1 MKTLSFNVIK
11 NHDEH
16 TGAHKIVTTQ
26 RRGDPHRHDF
36 VELIYIC
43 AGTGT
48 QYIDGVAYEVSRG
61 DFLYV
66 NYGKTHD
73 FLANGSMTYIE
84 VMFDLFF
91 LSRELINSK
100 NAFDILSLTEFSEF
114 HGDISG
120 NPDPIVTFTG
130 QERQA
135 VEHILEDIIEELRCK
150 KSLYKNVVRDYI
162 EALFLK
168 MIRKLSSADHQE
180 YYDKS
185 DVMRQ
190 MLEYIQNNFSADLT
204 LETLAEKCFYSP
216 AYFSRVFKE
225 KFGMGF
231 KSYTQQLRTKK
242 AVELL
247 QTTNM
252 PIKTIIS
259 YCGFH
264 DKNSF
269 YRATQKFYGATPT
282 ALRKAANTAEPDYIF
297 KNRP

>member
-1 MKTLSFNVIK
+1 
-11 NHDEH
+11 
-16 TGAHKIVTTQ
+16 
-26 RRGDPHRHDF
+26 
-36 VELIYIC
+36 
-43 AGTGT
+43 
-48 QYIDGVAYEVSRG
+48 
-61 DFLYV
+61 
-66 NYGKTHD
+66 
-73 FLANGSMTYIE
+73 
-84 VMFDLFF
+84 
-91 LSRELINSK
+91 
-100 NAFDILSLTEFSEF
+100 
-114 HGDISG
+114 
-120 NPDPIVTFTG
+120 
-130 QERQA
+130 
-135 VEHILEDIIEELRCK
+135 
-150 KSLYKNVVRDYI
+150 
-162 EALFLK
+162 
-168 MIRKLSSADHQE
+168 
-180 YYDKS
+180 
-185 DVMRQ
+185 